1 MLPKVGF
8 ISIALQTSE
17 PEVQVKLSTTSV
29 KSFVGHE
36 GYVCLLP
43 VV

>member
-17 PEVQVKLSTTSV
+17 PEAELKLSTICV
-29 KSFVGHE
+29 KSFAG
-36 GYVCLLP
+36 
-43 VV
+43 